1 MAGLCGL
8 VAGLTTAAASDDTW
22 APLGPPPARL
32 DGPIFA
38 LAVDPADGHHLL
50 AGTAGGDVLRSM
62 DGGASWKAVRA
73 GNRGVSAL
81 AFDPGRPGVAL
92 AGTRGAGVLL
102 SADGGVTWQ
111 QQAGGE
117 TRTVRAFAFLKGV
130 VLAGT
135 DLGVLVSRNGAPWMP
150 AGLAQVR
157 ISALAAAGDTVVAG
171 GDATQG
177 SQPLP
182 LYLSGDRGQSWAP
195 APGLTGAG
203 GASAVAGSSMVTALL
218 APAGPGHPLLMGTNA
233 GLFASPDRG
242 AGWQQLTGSG
252 VLPAV
257 DLTAL
262 GGAPRHPERLYAAS
276 DGGGSD
282 QGGLWVSTD
291 GGAHFIALAPP
302 QPEVT
307 ALAVSG
313 DDVPQ
318 VVVATFRPGDHAVGL
333 WSYHDAGGLP
343 AGVVAGPAPSP
354 APAHAAGGTSSPSR
368 PLWRAVVAQPETP
381 YLALGAAALLAVLA
395 ALAAYARRGRV
406 H

>member
-1 MAGLCGL
+1 MAGLWGL
-8 VAGLTTAAASDDTW
+8 VAGLTTAAASNDAW

-50 AGTAGGDVLRSM
+50 AGTSAGDLLRSL
-62 DGGASWKAVRA
+62 DGGASWKAVRT
-73 GNRGVSAL
+73 GGRGVSAL

-92 AGTRGAGVLL
+92 AGTRGAGVWL
-102 SADGGVTWQ
+102 SGDGGVSWQ
-111 QQAGGE
+111 QQPGGE
-117 TRTVRAFAFLKGV
+117 TRAVRAFAFLKGA

-135 DLGVLVSRNGAPWMP
+135 DQGVFVSRNGALWTP

-177 SQPLP
+177 AEPMP
-182 LYLSGDRGQSWAP
+182 LYVSGDGGQSWAP
-195 APGLTGAG
+195 APGLTGAD
-203 GASAVAGSSMVTALL
+203 GASAVAGSSMVTALS
-218 APAGPGHPLLMGTNA
+218 APAGPGRPLLMGTNA
-233 GLFASPDRG
+233 GLFASPDPG
-242 AGWQQLTGSG
+242 VGWQQLTGSG
-252 VLPAV
+252 ALPAV
-257 DLTAL
+257 DCTAL
-262 GGAPRHPERLYAAS
+262 GAAPRHPERLYAAS

-291 GGAHFIALAPP
+291 GGAHFVALAPP

-318 VVVATFRPGDHAVGL
+318 VVVATFRPADHAVGL
-333 WSYHDAGGLP
+333 WSYHDAGGTP
-343 AGVVAGPAPSP
+343 AGVVARPAPSA
-354 APAHAAGGTSSPSR
+354 APAHSAGGTPSPSR

-381 YLALGAAALLAVLA
+381 YLVLGAAALLAVLA
-395 ALAAYARRGRV
+395 ALGAYGRRGRV